1 MNTSING
8 INFIKKEESC
18 VLKSYQDSA
27 GVWTIGWGSTMYR
40 SGKRVGP
47 GETITQQDADDL
59 LRWEVGNKEASVSA
73 FVSNLKLNQNQYD
86 ALVSFAYNVGIGAL
100 QGSTLLK
107 VIKKNPNDSTMIP
120 INNVTDVSVYNW
132 MEKQNLQEINIIKMY
147 FLVWNKITVN
157 GKKVV
162 SKGLTERRKRE
173 ADLYFT

>member
-47 GETITQQDADDL
+47 DETITQQEADDL
-59 LRWEVGNKEASVSA
+59 LSWEVGNKEPSVSA
-73 FVSNLKLNQNQYD
+73 FVNNLKLNQNQYD

-107 VIKKNPNDSTMIP
+107 VIKKNPADPYIR
-120 INNVTDVSVYNW
+120 DC
-132 MEKQNLQEINIIKMY
+132 
-147 FLVWNKITVN
+147 FLMWNKITDQKT

-162 SKGLTERRKRE
+162 SKGLTNRRKLE